1 MTYGTLCTLIISLSS
16 SISLLQVLY
25 KQNINLDISKHKG
38 FHAYV
43 YDQTYINQPNIPL
56 PPPNFLPK
64 KFGFVR
70 TLEGVSSHIQTL
82 ISIFGYVMKR
92 SLQHVY
98 YSYQSYNTIILLPV
112 TQLGIS
118 QYSHLL
124 FLSFV
129 KHHGR

>member
-1 MTYGTLCTLIISLSS
+1 M
-16 SISLLQVLY
+16 QVFHP
-25 KQNINLDISKHKG
+25 ISKLRLG
-38 FHAYV
+38 VDFLCVFHEL
-43 YDQTYINQPNIPL
+43 IMSL
-56 PPPNFLPK
+56 
-64 KFGFVR
+64 R
-70 TLEGVSSHIQTL
+70 SHIQTL
-82 ISIFGYVMKR
+82 ISIFGYIMKR

-124 FLSFV
+124 FLSLV